1 MAAAEQV
8 WTVKAA
14 LDWTTTYLAEKS
26 DEHPRRSA
34 EWLLSAA
41 TGLSRIELYAFH
53 DRPLTT
59 DERTLLREGVK
70 RRAAGEPL
78 QYVTGEVAF
87 RHIVLKVRPGVL
99 IPRPETEILV
109 DSVMPAIDAAI
120 AERGAALVADV
131 CTGSG
136 CIALSIA
143 SERPESTVVATDL
156 SELALTIAAEN
167 SERLSLS
174 ERVTV
179 AHGDLF
185 AALEPGLR
193 GTLDVIVSN
202 PPYVPSA
209 DVPDLPAEVAGFEP
223 HLALDGGADGLDV
236 YRRLLA
242 ESIEWL
248 RPGGLLGVELDERM
262 VQIAAGEAKKWY
274 EEVRVVRDLTG
285 RDRIVTARAPRP
297 T

>member
-109 DSVMPAIDAAI
+109 DSVLPAVDAAI
-120 AERGAALVADV
+120 AERGTALVADI

-156 SELALTIAAEN
+156 SQLALTIAAEN

-262 VQIAAGEAKKWY
+262 VQTAAAEALEWY

-285 RDRIVTARAPRP
+285 RDRIVTARAPRL